1 MTMHSVYVKNTTNG
15 WKKLCY
21 IRSRHSSIMRM
32 NSQNYS
38 IPLNDKMREDLKNLI
53 LDYINAKNKG
63 QDKEAERLLEEIN
76 ILRMEQ
82 KT

>member
-1 MTMHSVYVKNTTNG
+1 MMHSVYVKNTTNG
-15 WKKLCY
+15 WKKVCY
-21 IRSRHSSIMRM
+21 IMSRQSSIMRM
-32 NSQNYS
+32 NSKNYS
-38 IPLNDKMREDLKNLI
+38 IPLNDSMREDLKNLI

>member
-1 MTMHSVYVKNTTNG
+1 
-15 WKKLCY
+15 
-21 IRSRHSSIMRM
+21 M
-32 NSQNYS
+32 NSKNYS
-38 IPLNDKMREDLKNLI
+38 IPLNDSLREDLKNLI

>member
-1 MTMHSVYVKNTTNG
+1 MTHSVYVKNTTNG
-15 WKKLCY
+15 WKKVCY
-21 IRSRHSSIMRM
+21 IMSRQSSIMRM
-32 NSQNYS
+32 NSKNYS

>member
-1 MTMHSVYVKNTTNG
+1 M
-15 WKKLCY
+15 
-21 IRSRHSSIMRM
+21 SRQSSIMRM
-32 NSQNYS
+32 NSKNYS

>member
-1 MTMHSVYVKNTTNG
+1 MMMHSVYAKNTRNG
-15 WKKLCY
+15 WKKVCY
-21 IRSRHSSIMRM
+21 IRSRQSSITRM
-32 NSQNYS
+32 NSKNYS
-38 IPLNDKMREDLKNLI
+38 IPLNDSMREDLKNLI

-63 QDKEAERLLEEIN
+63 QDKDAERLLEEIN

>member
-1 MTMHSVYVKNTTNG
+1 M
-15 WKKLCY
+15 
-21 IRSRHSSIMRM
+21 SRQSSIMRM
-32 NSQNYS
+32 NSKNYS
-38 IPLNDKMREDLKNLI
+38 IPLNDSMREDLKNLI

>member
-1 MTMHSVYVKNTTNG
+1 M
-15 WKKLCY
+15 
-21 IRSRHSSIMRM
+21 SRQSSIMRM
-32 NSQNYS
+32 NSKNYS
-38 IPLNDKMREDLKNLI
+38 IPLNDSMREDLKNLI

-63 QDKEAERLLEEIN
+63 QDKEAERLLEELN

>member
-1 MTMHSVYVKNTTNG
+1 M
-15 WKKLCY
+15 
-21 IRSRHSSIMRM
+21 SRQSSITRM
-32 NSQNYS
+32 NSKNYS
-38 IPLNDKMREDLKNLI
+38 IPLNDSMREDLKNLI

>member
-1 MTMHSVYVKNTTNG
+1 MIHSDYVKNTTNG
-15 WKKLCY
+15 WNKVCY
-21 IRSRHSSIMRM
+21 IISRQSSIMRM
-32 NSQNYS
+32 NSKNYS

>member
-1 MTMHSVYVKNTTNG
+1 MTHSVYVKNTTNG
-15 WKKLCY
+15 WKKVCY
-21 IRSRHSSIMRM
+21 IMSRQSSIMRM
-32 NSQNYS
+32 NSKNYS
-38 IPLNDKMREDLKNLI
+38 IPLNDSMREDLKNLI

-63 QDKEAERLLEEIN
+63 QDKDAERLLEEIN